1 MYPSPRN
8 TSPPGT
14 ELRIFLILLVVGP
27 FAGTVPGDDAV
38 VAAPGVESGWDCV
51 GVEDENEAGV
61 SVGGGGGLIGAAL
74 GVAGAVAILRM
85 LLLLVLGIEDG
96 MWLRKIGRRARSL
109 RRQDVQSI
117 LRQEVGGWV
126 GEMIGPRNIMSA
138 VGCGI
143 DKCSFA
149 RR

>member
-1 MYPSPRN
+1 M
-8 TSPPGT
+8 
-14 ELRIFLILLVVGP
+14 ILLVVGP

-74 GVAGAVAILRM
+74 GVAGAVAIVRM